1 MSSSPYRRVTVE
13 IENGN
18 LTMVLAKDF
27 ANFQLLVFIISKV
40 FGISMILPDIISRG
54 KAANKNRSIK
64 SNSIV

>member
-1 MSSSPYRRVTVE
+1 MSSLPYRRVTVE

-40 FGISMILPDIISRG
+40 FGISMILPDIISRD